1 MVEQI
6 FMGKDGFHWFIGV
19 VEDRNDPLKVGRVR
33 VRAVGYHTE
42 NKTILPTEDLPW
54 ATVMTSTESSGMSG
68 LGTTPHFLVLGTHI
82 VGFFRDVDCQE
93 PVILGALPGA
103 PGQYGNPNVGFAD
116 PTRRSEDTS
125 EVDYN
130 RSYYPKTPEESDI
143 NELARGVLTAT
154 NPNFREGTRHVDVA
168 AAGRDQFTVSTVNE
182 DLTIDAVTFNTFSE
196 PRVANSDNTIS
207 GTYKPTYPLNHVYE
221 TETGHLMEFDD
232 TPDHARINIFHNS
245 GTYMEL
251 SKNGTR
257 VNHTAGDEHNTAL
270 NRFTNI
276 KDNET
281 LTVNGS
287 MKILVNTDRIEG
299 QNFDIQIDDGANLN
313 IQVDNGAA
321 NIVVK
326 GNVNLKADGDLNAN
340 AANISLNSEGKFN
353 MIAGSDIKISGA
365 SVDIDGT
372 PIDLN

>member
-19 VEDRNDPLKVGRVR
+19 VEDRNDPLQVGRVR

-93 PVILGALPGA
+93 PVIMGALPGA

-116 PTRRSEDTS
+116 PTRRSSDS
-125 EVDYN
+125 GEVDYN

-221 TETGHLMEFDD
+221 TETGHLLEFDD

-313 IQVDNGAA
+313 IQVDRGAA

>member
-313 IQVDNGAA
+313 IQVDRGAA

>member
-19 VEDRNDPLKVGRVR
+19 VEDRNDPLQVGRVR

-116 PTRRSEDTS
+116 PTRRSSDTS

-221 TETGHLMEFDD
+221 TETGHLLEFDD

-313 IQVDNGAA
+313 IQVDRGAA

>member
-93 PVILGALPGA
+93 PVIMGALPGA

-116 PTRRSEDTS
+116 PTRRSSDTS

-130 RSYYPKTPEESDI
+130 RSFYPKTPEESDI

-154 NPNFREGTRHVDVA
+154 NPNFREGTRHVEVA

-313 IQVDNGAA
+313 IQVDRGAA

>member
-93 PVILGALPGA
+93 PVIMGALPGA

-116 PTRRSEDTS
+116 PTRRSSDS
-125 EVDYN
+125 GEVDYN

-154 NPNFREGTRHVDVA
+154 NPNFREGTRHIEVA
-168 AAGRDQFTVSTVNE
+168 AAGRDQFTVPTVNE
-182 DLTIDAVTFNTFSE
+182 DLIIDAVTFNTFSE

-221 TETGHLMEFDD
+221 TETGHLLEFDD

>member
-116 PTRRSEDTS
+116 PTRRSSDTS

>member
-1 MVEQI
+1 M
-6 FMGKDGFHWFIGV
+6 
-19 VEDRNDPLKVGRVR
+19 
-33 VRAVGYHTE
+33 
-42 NKTILPTEDLPW
+42 
-54 ATVMTSTESSGMSG
+54 
-68 LGTTPHFLVLGTHI
+68 
-82 VGFFRDVDCQE
+82 
-93 PVILGALPGA
+93 
-103 PGQYGNPNVGFAD
+103 
-116 PTRRSEDTS
+116 
-125 EVDYN
+125 
-130 RSYYPKTPEESDI
+130 
-143 NELARGVLTAT
+143 
-154 NPNFREGTRHVDVA
+154 
-168 AAGRDQFTVSTVNE
+168 
-182 DLTIDAVTFNTFSE
+182 
-196 PRVANSDNTIS
+196 
-207 GTYKPTYPLNHVYE
+207 
-221 TETGHLMEFDD
+221 
-232 TPDHARINIFHNS
+232 
-245 GTYMEL
+245 
-251 SKNGTR
+251 
-257 VNHTAGDEHNTAL
+257 NHTAGDEHNTAL

>member
-207 GTYKPTYPLNHVYE
+207 GTYKPPYPLNHVYE
-221 TETGHLMEFDD
+221 TETGHLLEFDD

-313 IQVDNGAA
+313 IQVDRGAA

>member
-19 VEDRNDPLKVGRVR
+19 VEDRNDPLQVGRVR

>member
-116 PTRRSEDTS
+116 PTRRSSDTS

-221 TETGHLMEFDD
+221 TETGHLLEFDD

>member
-116 PTRRSEDTS
+116 PTRRSSDS
-125 EVDYN
+125 GEVDYN

-154 NPNFREGTRHVDVA
+154 NPNFREGTRHIEVA

-221 TETGHLMEFDD
+221 TETGHLLEFDD

>member
-93 PVILGALPGA
+93 PVIMGALPGA

-116 PTRRSEDTS
+116 PTRRSSDTS

-130 RSYYPKTPEESDI
+130 RSFYPKTPEESDI

-154 NPNFREGTRHVDVA
+154 NPNFREGTRHVEVA
-168 AAGRDQFTVSTVNE
+168 AAGRDQFTVPTVNE

-221 TETGHLMEFDD
+221 TETGHLLEFDD

>member
-154 NPNFREGTRHVDVA
+154 NPNFREGTRHVEVA
-168 AAGRDQFTVSTVNE
+168 AAGRDQFTVPTVNE

>member
-19 VEDRNDPLKVGRVR
+19 VEDRNDPLQVGRVR

-116 PTRRSEDTS
+116 PTRRSSDSS

-221 TETGHLMEFDD
+221 TETGHLLEFDD

-313 IQVDNGAA
+313 IQVDRGAA

>member
-221 TETGHLMEFDD
+221 TETGHLLEFDD

>member
-116 PTRRSEDTS
+116 PTRRSSDTS

-143 NELARGVLTAT
+143 NELARGSLTAT
-154 NPNFREGTRHVDVA
+154 NPNFREGTRHIEVA

-221 TETGHLMEFDD
+221 TETGHLLEFDD

-313 IQVDNGAA
+313 IQVDRGAA

>member
-19 VEDRNDPLKVGRVR
+19 VEDRNDPLQVGRVR

-116 PTRRSEDTS
+116 PTRRSSDS
-125 EVDYN
+125 GEVDYN

-221 TETGHLMEFDD
+221 TETGHLLEFDD

>member
-116 PTRRSEDTS
+116 PTRRSSDS
-125 EVDYN
+125 GEVDYN

-221 TETGHLMEFDD
+221 TETGHLLEFDD

>member
-19 VEDRNDPLKVGRVR
+19 VEDRNDPLQVGRVR

-116 PTRRSEDTS
+116 PTRRSSDS
-125 EVDYN
+125 NEVDYN

-168 AAGRDQFTVSTVNE
+168 AAGRDQFTVPTVNE

>member
-19 VEDRNDPLKVGRVR
+19 VEDRNDPLQVGRVR

-143 NELARGVLTAT
+143 NELARGVLTST

-221 TETGHLMEFDD
+221 TETGHLLEFDD
-232 TPDHARINIFHNS
+232 TPDHARINIFHKS

-313 IQVDNGAA
+313 IQVDRGAA

>member
-19 VEDRNDPLKVGRVR
+19 VEDRNDPLQVGRVR

-93 PVILGALPGA
+93 PVIMGALPGA

-116 PTRRSEDTS
+116 PTRRSGDTG

-130 RSYYPKTPEESDI
+130 RSFYPKTPEESDI
-143 NELARGVLTAT
+143 NELARGSLTAT
-154 NPNFREGTRHVDVA
+154 NPNFREGTRHVEVA
-168 AAGRDQFTVSTVNE
+168 AAGRDQFTVPTVNE

>member
-19 VEDRNDPLKVGRVR
+19 VEDRNDPLQVGRVR

-103 PGQYGNPNVGFAD
+103 PVQYGNPNVGFAD

-221 TETGHLMEFDD
+221 TETGHLLEFDD

-340 AANISLNSEGKFN
+340 AANIS
-353 MIAGSDIKISGA
+353 
-365 SVDIDGT
+365 
-372 PIDLN
+372 

>member
-116 PTRRSEDTS
+116 PTRRSSDTS

-313 IQVDNGAA
+313 IQVDRGAA

>member
-116 PTRRSEDTS
+116 PTRRSSDS
-125 EVDYN
+125 GEVDYN

>member
-19 VEDRNDPLKVGRVR
+19 VEDRNDPLQVGRVR

-154 NPNFREGTRHVDVA
+154 NPNFREGTRHVEVA

-221 TETGHLMEFDD
+221 TETGHLLEFDD

-313 IQVDNGAA
+313 IQVDKGAA

>member
-19 VEDRNDPLKVGRVR
+19 VEDRNDPLQVGRVR

-116 PTRRSEDTS
+116 PTRRSEDS
-125 EVDYN
+125 GEVDYN

-221 TETGHLMEFDD
+221 TETGHLLEFDD

-313 IQVDNGAA
+313 IQVDRGAA

>member
-19 VEDRNDPLKVGRVR
+19 VEDRNDPLQVGRVR

-221 TETGHLMEFDD
+221 TETGHLLEFDD

>member
-19 VEDRNDPLKVGRVR
+19 VEDRNDPLQVGRVR

-116 PTRRSEDTS
+116 PTRRSSDS
-125 EVDYN
+125 NEVDYN

>member
-19 VEDRNDPLKVGRVR
+19 VEDRNDPLQVGRVR

-116 PTRRSEDTS
+116 PTRRSSDTS

-168 AAGRDQFTVSTVNE
+168 AAGRDQFTVPTVNE

>member
-116 PTRRSEDTS
+116 PTRRSSDTS

-168 AAGRDQFTVSTVNE
+168 AAGRDQFTVPTVNE

>member
-19 VEDRNDPLKVGRVR
+19 VEDRNDPLQVGRVR

-116 PTRRSEDTS
+116 PTRRSSDTS

-221 TETGHLMEFDD
+221 TETGHLLEFDD

>member
-19 VEDRNDPLKVGRVR
+19 VEDRNDPLQVGRVR

-116 PTRRSEDTS
+116 PTRRSSDAS

-154 NPNFREGTRHVDVA
+154 NPNFREGTRHIEVA

-221 TETGHLMEFDD
+221 TETGHLLEFDD

-313 IQVDNGAA
+313 IQVDRGAA

>member
-19 VEDRNDPLKVGRVR
+19 VEDRNDPLQVGRVR

-130 RSYYPKTPEESDI
+130 RSYYPKTPEESDV

>member
-19 VEDRNDPLKVGRVR
+19 VEDRNDPLQVGRVR

-116 PTRRSEDTS
+116 PTRRSSDS
-125 EVDYN
+125 GEVDYN

-313 IQVDNGAA
+313 IQVDRGAA

>member
-19 VEDRNDPLKVGRVR
+19 VEDRNDPLQVGRVR

-221 TETGHLMEFDD
+221 TETGHLLEFDD

-313 IQVDNGAA
+313 IQVDRGAA

>member
-19 VEDRNDPLKVGRVR
+19 VEDRNDPLQVGRVR

-116 PTRRSEDTS
+116 PTRRSSDTS

-130 RSYYPKTPEESDI
+130 RSFYPKTPEESDI

-313 IQVDNGAA
+313 IQVDKGAA

>member
-116 PTRRSEDTS
+116 PTRRSSDTS

-221 TETGHLMEFDD
+221 TETGHLLEFDD

-313 IQVDNGAA
+313 IQVDRGAA